1 MFTNLDAAPR
11 GQGTRHRPGNHS
23 SDTLVATSAMKIY
36 LVGFMGA
43 GKTTVGR
50 ELAARVDAPFFDLD
64 ELVEAA
70 EKTSIKEIFAVHG
83 EAYFRKRERDILRA
97 TRYLEKA
104 VVATGG
110 GTFTFDENIQFIQS
124 EGLSVYLSA
133 PYGLLRSR
141 IDATADRP
149 LFRDDF
155 ATLELFTNRLRYY
168 KMSDVTLEI
177 REPDTPSEIVE
188 RLMLELP
195 KNFLESVRRV
205 ARRSV

>member
-1 MFTNLDAAPR
+1 
-11 GQGTRHRPGNHS
+11 
-23 SDTLVATSAMKIY
+23 MKIY

-70 EKTSIKEIFAVHG
+70 EKTSIKEIFATHG
-83 EAYFRKRERDILRA
+83 EAYFRKRERDILRS

-110 GTFTFDENIQFIQS
+110 GTFTFDENIQLIQS
-124 EGLSVYLSA
+124 EGLSIYLSA

-141 IDATADRP
+141 IDTKAGERP

-168 KMSDVTLEI
+168 KMSDMTLEI
-177 REPDTPSEIVE
+177 REDETPGEIVE
-188 RLMLELP
+188 RLLLELP
-195 KNFLESVRRV
+195 KGFFESARRV
-205 ARRSV
+205 AWRSV